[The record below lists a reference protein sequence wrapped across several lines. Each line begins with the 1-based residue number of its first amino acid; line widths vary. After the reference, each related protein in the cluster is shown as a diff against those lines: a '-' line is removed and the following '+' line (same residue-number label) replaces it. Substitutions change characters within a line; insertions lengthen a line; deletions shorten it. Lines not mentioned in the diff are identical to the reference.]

1 MRWLL
6 LCVALAGCGP
16 AGIALDALN
25 IVRPG
30 DEIREYRKANDKAY
44 SGYVGTPEY
53 FGPDDT
59 IDRSVSGGKRP
70 RVTAP

>member
-16 AGIALDALN
+16 AGMALDALS

-30 DEIREYRKANDKAY
+30 DEIHQYQIRNDKTDP
-44 SGYVGTPEY
+44 GYVGTPEY
-53 FGPDDT
+53 FGPEDT
-59 IDRSVSGGKRP
+59 IDRSVPSGKRP